1 MLPINFTYLFPG
13 FLCVSHITSVPHIT
27 SKDYLNNRV
36 FMGVCSRINQ
46 PGHNKVWR
54 REKHSGHQ
62 KLVKLPCAGS
72 RRYVGTC
79 MHKQSDVLLAGRAAL
94 CETLQVTI
102 AKDSL
107 YDTVPYCVVAEGVT
121 ISAKLLLH
129 NMGVQ
134 FLT

>member
-1 MLPINFTYLFPG
+1 VLPINCAYLFAG
-13 FLCVSHITSVPHIT
+13 FLRVSHITSVPHIT

-36 FMGVCSRINQ
+36 FMGVCSGINQ

-54 REKHSGHQ
+54 REKHSGQQ

-79 MHKQSDVLLAGRAAL
+79 MHKQSDALLAGRAAL

-102 AKDSL
+102 AKDRYSPL
-107 YDTVPYCVVAEGVT
+107 LCGRRRGDYKCKVT
-121 ISAKLLLH
+121 AS
-129 NMGVQ
+129 
-134 FLT
+134 